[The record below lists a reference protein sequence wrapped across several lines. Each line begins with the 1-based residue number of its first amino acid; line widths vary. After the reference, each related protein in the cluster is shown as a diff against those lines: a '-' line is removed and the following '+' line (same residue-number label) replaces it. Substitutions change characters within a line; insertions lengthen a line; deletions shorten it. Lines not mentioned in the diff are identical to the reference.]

1 MKYNIRGEKN
11 RATMATRKGNNK
23 SSEDN
28 VTAQC
33 DKYIAEVKDFNT
45 QE

>member
-1 MKYNIRGEKN
+1 
-11 RATMATRKGNNK
+11 MATKKENNK

-33 DKYIAEVKDFNT
+33 DKYTAEVNEFNT
-45 QE
+45 QQ